1 MFKLKW
7 ILLIVF
13 VLAAFVAVA
22 CGSDSSEVSELP
34 TEPTPVPAEPTATA
48 PPSAEQPPPASEPST
63 GGVFRR
69 QWADPPT
76 LDPHLTTDTTSSFVV
91 VELFSGL
98 VTLNT
103 DLELVPDIA
112 ERWEISADGLQ
123 YTFYLRPNAK
133 FHDGKPVTAQDF
145 KWSIERAAAPETASP
160 VADTYLNDIVGALD
174 YIKG

>member
-22 CGSDSSEVSELP
+22 CGSDASEEEADSSEVSALS
-34 TEPTPVPAEPTATA
+34 TDPTPVPAEPTATVPA
-48 PPSAEQPPPASEPST
+48 SAEPPPPASEPST

-112 ERWEISADGLQ
+112 ERWEISSDGLQ
-123 YTFYLRPNAK
+123 VHVLTCGPT
-133 FHDGKPVTAQDF
+133 PSST
-145 KWSIERAAAPETASP
+145 TASR
-160 VADTYLNDIVGALD
+160 
-174 YIKG
+174 